1 MEGLLIGEEQIKD
14 TFICTLIKLFGIEK
28 YDVMEKFCEEI
39 EMAFSILNNRN
50 VKSDEYF
57 EYLNSIK
64 FDLMEDY
71 RNSLEN
77 INNEKLNSNSKIDA
91 MDMDDNQKGNIS
103 KLLEEINVIEPNNLK
118 VFSNPVYNTN
128 FYIIFILVLMINN
141 QMDSARYLYRRLPSA
156 ILNNRTL
163 VFSRVFLSYMLKK
176 NVGSAISVLNKEI
189 ENEIKKECES
199 TEKEEELIDE
209 DIMDNVPKA
218 SKKIIHKSKKSEKM
232 DINTLEKS
240 FEIGGPSKGKMIES
254 NTPEQSSDNIIEI
267 PQKQVDTPEEQMRD
281 VEYNDDDDDDNDSDD
296 IDDDSG
302 DDDDDDDD
310 SDKNNDID
318 KDVSKS
324 NEINLKNQSLKQIIN
339 DTMTPIDTE
348 TPQSYDASI
357 GNDVSTSSV
366 TNSTT
371 LDTKKSYYKIK
382 RCSLFIKELLICLL
396 DKTRKRQINLIAK
409 AYDHILVKEVSK
421 SLDYS
426 VEKVIKYLTE
436 NYGWQLEPAQDIPG
450 EMMFLPKHEVKE
462 KKQEM
467 SINHIDTLINHLIF
481 LEESDKIQK
490 VDRF

>member
-1 MEGLLIGEEQIKD
+1 MEGILIGEEQIKD

-218 SKKIIHKSKKSEKM
+218 TKKIIHKSKKSEKM

-267 PQKQVDTPEEQMRD
+267 PQKQ
-281 VEYNDDDDDDNDSDD
+281 
-296 IDDDSG
+296 
-302 DDDDDDDD
+302 
-310 SDKNNDID
+310 
-318 KDVSKS
+318 
-324 NEINLKNQSLKQIIN
+324 NQSLKQIIN